1 MKTPI
6 VRIKSTDVLGN
17 VAYIVRRENGAVS
30 CILANGMNAALS
42 YAGIHDE
49 MACKFRIEDCSR
61 EGMGWTVTE
70 FKNVVLDIV
79 KQYGSPRYAYEVFK

>member
-1 MKTPI
+1 MKTPN

-42 YAGIHDE
+42 YAGIQNE
-49 MACKFRIEDCSR
+49 MACRFRIEDCSP
-61 EGMGWTVTE
+61 EGWTVAE
-70 FKNVVLDIV
+70 FQNVVLDIV
-79 KQYGSPRYAYEVFK
+79 KQYGSPRHSYEVFR